1 MNRSF
6 GPYRLLRCIGEGG
19 MAQVWSAQRETLG
32 GPKTCAVK
40 IIKPRYADEP
50 GYREMFLREGRL
62 ALALSGHANVVSVF
76 DVGGQDDQLYMAMEQ
91 IDGVT
96 LSELTRSVDRPWP
109 VEHAVY
115 VAACV
120 LRALV
125 HLHGYRV
132 GGVPQGVVHRD
143 VTPHNVMVSSHGEI
157 TLMDFGIAQP
167 VGSAPAL
174 GDALGK
180 LGYVPREQ
188 VEGEPDERSDL
199 YGVGALLFEL
209 LDGRRFRW
217 HCADDDALFQE
228 IYRDRVPSLRRTD
241 VPEPVLRVLRSLLQP
256 DRTHRARSAESV
268 LRALEGWSGFQW
280 AQSELAVIYRGMV
293 GPSHSGHTG
302 IVPAAVEQDSP
313 VPRSSATSDSATR
326 VSGRATSPRDPWN
339 TSAPMRSGLVTAVHA
354 RSAANDSGRRAKARR
369 DAEARA
375 DVALQALSEQPTDAQ
390 TRAQPSE
397 SSPAWRIQATTDEN
411 VDVSASPSSTPTEPV
426 PAASGDTQVLPEAE
440 QPLLDALATR
450 RHPASAEKQNVPS
463 SRRAAEIAVTCATPS
478 RHAPWS
484 ADTDP
489 LARQL
494 VRAEPGAPVVRRRPH
509 SGDVREETTGAVKPR
524 QRQSAAM
531 HRAAGAGVLRT
542 KEVTGEVVAGEIV
555 ADETFGDPVWRVGSR

>member
-1 MNRSF
+1 MN
-6 GPYRLLRCIGEGG
+6 
-19 MAQVWSAQRETLG
+19 
-32 GPKTCAVK
+32 CAVK

-76 DVGGQDDQLYMAMEQ
+76 DVGGHDDQLYMAMEQ

-96 LSELTRSVDRPWP
+96 LAELTRRIDRPWP

-115 VAACV
+115 VAASV

-125 HLHGYRV
+125 HLHGYQV

-167 VGSAPAL
+167 VGSTPAL
-174 GDALGK
+174 GEALGK

-228 IYRDRVPSLRRTD
+228 IYRDRLPALRRSD
-241 VPEPVLRVLRSLLQP
+241 VPEPVLRVLSALLQP
-256 DRTHRARSAESV
+256 DRNRRARSAETV

-280 AQSELAVIYRGMV
+280 AQSELEVIYRGIV
-293 GPSHSGHTG
+293 GPRHSGHTG
-302 IVPAAVEQDSP
+302 IAPAAVEEGTP
-313 VPRSSATSDSATR
+313 VPRKLATSDSATR
-326 VSGRATSPRDPWN
+326 VSGRATGPRDPWN
-339 TSAPMRSGLVTAVHA
+339 TSAPMRTGLVTAVHA
-354 RSAANDSGRRAKARR
+354 RNAANDSGRRAKARQ
-369 DAEARA
+369 DAEAEA
-375 DVALQALSEQPTDAQ
+375 DSALQALSEQPTDARR
-390 TRAQPSE
+390 RATQPSE
-397 SSPAWRIQATTDEN
+397 SSPAWRMQPTTYEN
-411 VDVSASPSSTPTEPV
+411 VEASASPSRTPTEPV
-426 PAASGDTQVLPEAE
+426 PAAQSSDTQVLPEADE
-440 QPLLDALATR
+440 PLLDALATR
-450 RHPASAEKQNVPS
+450 RHPASAEDHNVPS

-489 LARQL
+489 IARRLA
-494 VRAEPGAPVVRRRPH
+494 RAEPGAPVMRRRAH
-509 SGDVREETTGAVKPR
+509 SGDVREETTGSVKPR